1 MLTFSP
7 IYQARL
13 WGGRRHASLLNRA
26 LPEGMDDCGE
36 SWEIS
41 DRPEA
46 MSIVDH
52 GPLTGTALHD
62 LWTNRREELFG
73 SGYERFDRFP
83 LLAKILAPE
92 QVLSVQIH
100 PDADAAQ
107 RLHSEEKNECWY
119 FAGTDGASC
128 ELFAGVPEG
137 TTAETCRRALL
148 DGTLTSL
155 LKRLNAQAG
164 ESIFIPAGTVHA
176 LGPRCL
182 VYEIQ
187 QNADTTYRLDDWG
200 RLDKHG
206 LPRELHRNE
215 AFACLRDPLPQT
227 ALRSA
232 GEGDIAACPH
242 FSIREVRAA
251 MGEAVAP
258 GNPAHFAVVTVVS
271 GLLRDAERVYR
282 PGDFGILTA
291 DDASVTVASPEAT
304 YLLSTVPPNQTP

>member
-1 MLTFSP
+1 MLTFAP
-7 IYQARL
+7 IYQTRL
-13 WGGRRHASLLNRA
+13 WGGRRHASLLNRT

-46 MSIVDH
+46 MSIVDD
-52 GPLTGTALHD
+52 GPLKGATLHA
-62 LWTNRREELFG
+62 LWTERRTELFG
-73 SGYERFDRFP
+73 PGYEQFDRFP
-83 LLAKILAPE
+83 VLAKILAPE

-100 PDADAAQ
+100 PDAEAAHL
-107 RLHSEEKNECWY
+107 LHSEEKNECWY

-128 ELFAGVPEG
+128 ELFAGFPEG
-137 TTAETCRRALL
+137 TDAETCRRALL

-155 LKRLNAQAG
+155 LKRLKAQAS

-176 LGPRCL
+176 LGPCCL

-206 LPRELHRNE
+206 HPRELHRSE
-215 AFACLRDPLPQT
+215 ALACLRESPRKT
-227 ALRSA
+227 ALRPA
-232 GEGDIAACPH
+232 GEGEIAACPH
-242 FSIREVRAA
+242 FAIREVHAA
-251 MGEAVAP
+251 LGETIIP
-258 GNPAHFAVVTVVS
+258 EDPAHFAVVTVVE
-271 GLLRDAERVYR
+271 GLLRCAEREYR

-291 DDASVTVASPEAT
+291 HGAPVTVTSPEAKI
-304 YLLSTVPPNQTP
+304 LLSTVPPNQTV

>member
-1 MLTFSP
+1 MLTFAP

-13 WGGRRHASLLNRA
+13 WGGRRHAALLNRA

-52 GPLTGTALHD
+52 GPWRGTSLHE
-62 LWTNRREELFG
+62 LWSERRAELFG
-73 SGYERFDRFP
+73 EGYEGFERFP

-100 PDADAAQ
+100 PDAEAA
-107 RLHSEEKNECWY
+107 RLLGSEEKNECWY
-119 FAGTDGASC
+119 FAGADGGSC
-128 ELFAGVPEG
+128 ELFAGFREG
-137 TTAETCRRALL
+137 TTAEAGRRALQ
-148 DGTLTSL
+148 DGTLSRL
-155 LKRLNAQAG
+155 LQRLTANAG
-164 ESIFIPAGTVHA
+164 ESVFIPAGTVHA

-200 RLDKHG
+200 RLDKNG
-206 LPRELHRNE
+206 NPRQLHRDE
-215 AFACLRDPLPQT
+215 ALVCMRAAPCRATLRP
-227 ALRSA
+227 A
-232 GEGDIAACPH
+232 GEGEIAACPH
-242 FSIREVRAA
+242 FTIREIHAVQ
-251 MGEAVAP
+251 GEAVAAAD
-258 GNPAHFAVVTVVS
+258 PAHFAVATVVEGS
-271 GLLRDAERVYR
+271 LRDGDRELR

-291 DDASVTVASPEAT
+291 HHAPVTVASPKAT
-304 YLLSTVPPNQTP
+304 VLLSTVPPAAIA

>member
-13 WGGRRHASLLNRA
+13 WGGRRHANLLNRA
-26 LPEGMDDCGE
+26 LPAGMDDCGE

-52 GPLTGTALHD
+52 GPLKGTSLHD
-62 LWTNRREELFG
+62 LWMNRREELFG
-73 SGYERFDRFP
+73 SGYECFDRFP

-100 PDADAAQ
+100 PDADAAR

-119 FAGTDGASC
+119 FAGTDGTSC

-215 AFACLRDPLPQT
+215 ALACLRDPLPQT
-227 ALRSA
+227 SLRAS
-232 GEGDIAACPH
+232 GEGDIASCPH
-242 FSIREVRAA
+242 FAIREVHAFKGETVAA
-251 MGEAVAP
+251 GD
-258 GNPAHFAVVTVVS
+258 PAHFAVVTVVE
-271 GLLRDAERVYR
+271 GLLRDAEREYR

-291 DDASVTVASPEAT
+291 HDASVKVASTEAKI
-304 YLLSTVPPNQTP
+304 LLSTVPPHQTP

>member
-13 WGGRRHASLLNRA
+13 WGGRRHAILLNRT

-46 MSIVDH
+46 MSVVDH
-52 GPLTGTALHD
+52 GPLTGTTLHD
-62 LWTNRREELFG
+62 LWTERREELFG
-73 SGYERFDRFP
+73 TGYERFERFP

-100 PDADAAQ
+100 PDADAA
-107 RLHSEEKNECWY
+107 RLLNSEEKNECWY

-128 ELFAGVPEG
+128 ELFAGFSEG
-137 TTAETCRRALL
+137 TDADTSRRALL
-148 DGTLTSL
+148 DGTLTKL

-164 ESIFIPAGTVHA
+164 DSIFIPAGTVHA

-206 LPRELHRNE
+206 LPRELHRDE
-215 AFACLRDPLPQT
+215 ALACLRENPRST
-227 ALRSA
+227 ALRPA
-232 GEGDIAACPH
+232 GEGEIAACPH
-242 FSIREVRAA
+242 FTIREVHATI
-251 MGEAVAP
+251 GETVI
-258 GNPAHFAVVTVVS
+258 PADPSHFAVVTVVD
-271 GLLRDAERVYR
+271 GLLRDAEREYR

-291 DDASVTVASPEAT
+291 RDASLTVASPEAT
-304 YLLSTVPPNQTP
+304 CLLSTVPPNQSA